1 MKLLHDTEAQF
12 ESFSPAKRMV
22 ITAGTA
28 LMVVALGWYG
38 WIEPMQQQIEAE
50 KTECEQL
57 EQKIASVDL
66 RRVSR
71 KLEQVK
77 RERLKLQESLQEM
90 EAAKRYLQSRAKR
103 LDFIWFEQ
111 KSFLEMLDRVLKR
124 SVELGLRIDLI
135 ESQDESGEVS
145 PMIEKRK
152 AVRVEGA
159 GRFADIVKLIH
170 YIESFNALLKVE
182 RVKIS
187 LSEEGET
194 VFHLDLLS
202 YGAKL

>member
-1 MKLLHDTEAQF
+1 MSLLQDTENQF
-12 ESFSPAKRMV
+12 AAFSPARRLIV
-22 ITAGTA
+22 TAGTA
-28 LMVVALGWYG
+28 LMILALGWYG
-38 WIEPMQQQIEAE
+38 WIDPLRQQIEAE
-50 KTECEQL
+50 KMECERL

-66 RRVSR
+66 RRIGLM
-71 KLEQVK
+71 LEKVK
-77 RERLKLQESLQEM
+77 RRRLQLQEELEKM
-90 EAAKRYLQSRAKR
+90 EAAKRYLQSRAKQ

-135 ESQDESGEVS
+135 ESSDEKGEIS
-145 PMIEKRK
+145 PMIVKRK
-152 AVRVEGA
+152 AVRIEGA

-182 RVKIS
+182 GLKIS

-194 VFHLDLLS
+194 LFHLDLLS

>member
-1 MKLLHDTEAQF
+1 MSLLQETENQF
-12 ESFSPAKRMV
+12 ESFSPAKRLIV
-22 ITAGTA
+22 TAGTA
-28 LMVVALGWYG
+28 LMILALGWYG
-38 WIEPMQQQIEAE
+38 WIDPLTQQVEAE

-66 RRVSR
+66 RRVGLM
-71 KLEQVK
+71 LEKVK
-77 RERLKLQESLQEM
+77 GKRLRLQEELEKT

-103 LDFIWFEQ
+103 LDFLWFEQ

-135 ESQDESGEVS
+135 ESSDESGEIS
-145 PMIEKRK
+145 PMIEKKK
-152 AVRVEGA
+152 AVRIDGA

-170 YIESFNALLKVE
+170 YIESFNALLKVDG
-182 RVKIS
+182 VKIS
-187 LSEEGET
+187 LGEEGET
-194 VFHLDLLS
+194 LFHLDLLS